1 MTDEADNRYRKE
13 RVMAAHNVYAGEA
26 HFQMGR
32 GRGMSFKPKGPVR
45 QWDAGG
51 DELDARDQEN
61 PTVSRHK
68 GSGLAARF
76 FVGLKVK
83 DEVKWKED
91 DVIEIVVRVREQQES
106 PPDASILTQRGI
118 YRDSSGS
125 IVDEPSLQVIIIDMT
140 GLPKTDFVDEMIELG
155 EALQDELEQEMV
167 ILEIQ
172 KRGVVIDSY
181 WITP

>member
-1 MTDEADNRYRKE
+1 
-13 RVMAAHNVYAGEA
+13 MAAHNVFAGEA

-45 QWDAGG
+45 TWDASG

-61 PTVSRHK
+61 PTVSRK
-68 GSGLAARF
+68 QGGGLAARF
-76 FVGLKVK
+76 FVGLKVG

-91 DVIEIVVRVREQQES
+91 DVIAIVVRVREEQEAS
-106 PPDASILTQRGI
+106 PDASILTQRGI
-118 YRDSSGS
+118 YRDSTGKV
-125 IVDEPSLQVIIIDMT
+125 VDEPSLQIIIIDMA
-140 GLPKTDFVDEMIELG
+140 GIPKNEFVKEMTELG
-155 EALQDELEQEMV
+155 EALQEELEQEMV